1 MDVKK
6 YFDRIGLEL
15 PDPVIP
21 NSELLRKLHFA
32 HCTTVPY
39 ENVDMIRGVP
49 TSLTE
54 EGLFQKIVEEDVIAN
69 VTLEE
74 LMTMVPQ
81 QMIPALDSVIAVE
94 NGNRFIDSRF

>member
-6 YFDRIGLEL
+6 YFERIGLEL
-15 PDPVIP
+15 PDPIVP
-21 NSELLRKLHFA
+21 NSELLKKLHFA

-54 EGLFQKIVEEDVIAN
+54 EGLFQKIVEE
-69 VTLEE
+69 
-74 LMTMVPQ
+74 
-81 QMIPALDSVIAVE
+81 
-94 NGNRFIDSRF
+94 G